1 LIVGRVTDAA
11 PREVPQPTT
20 AMIPKEIL
28 KKVRQI
34 EIRTNREVTDVLG
47 GQYHSVFKGRGMEFE
62 EVREYLPGDEV
73 RAIDWNVTARFG
85 HPYIKKFREEREL
98 TVMLVVDLSAS
109 GQFGSVRQTKNE
121 LAAELAAVLAFS
133 AIRNNDKVGIILFT
147 DRIEKYIAPKKGRRH
162 VLRVIREILAFEPQ
176 GTGTDLGLALDY
188 LNHVQR
194 RRAVCFL
201 LSDFQDEEFQ
211 KQLRVAGKRHDMVA
225 LSLRDPR
232 EETLPA
238 IGLVEL
244 RDAETGQHVLVDSFD
259 REVRE
264 AFAQEARQRLHA
276 LRQTFRSTAVDQV
289 EIRCD
294 EDYMRPLVRFFRMR
308 ERRI

>member
-1 LIVGRVTDAA
+1 
-11 PREVPQPTT
+11 
-20 AMIPKEIL
+20 MIPREIL

-73 RAIDWNVTARFG
+73 RSIDWNVTARFG

-133 AIRNNDKVGIILFT
+133 AIRNNDKVGVILFT

-162 VLRVIREILAFEPQ
+162 VLRVIREILAFQPQ
-176 GTGTDLGLALDY
+176 GTGTDIGQALDY

-201 LSDFQDEEFQ
+201 LSDFQGDDFL
-211 KQLRVAGKRHDMVA
+211 KPLRVAGKRHDLVA
-225 LSLRDPR
+225 LSVRDPR
-232 EETLPA
+232 ESELPA
-238 IGLVEL
+238 VGLVEL
-244 RDAETGQHVLVDSFD
+244 RDAETGERAIVDTFD
-259 REVRE
+259 RGVRE
-264 AFAQEARQRLHA
+264 AFASKSNARVEN
-276 LRQTFRSTAVDQV
+276 LRQLFRSTAVDQV
-289 EIRCD
+289 EIRTD
-294 EDYMRPLVRFFRMR
+294 ADYMQPLIKFFRMR

>member
-1 LIVGRVTDAA
+1 VI
-11 PREVPQPTT
+11 PR
-20 AMIPKEIL
+20 EIL

-85 HPYIKKFREEREL
+85 HPFIKKFKEEREL
-98 TVMLVVDLSAS
+98 TVMLLVDVSGS

-133 AIRNNDKVGIILFT
+133 AVRNNDKVGLVMFT
-147 DRIEKYIAPKKGRRH
+147 DAVEKYVPPKKGRRH
-162 VLRVIREILAFEPQ
+162 VLRVVREILAFKPA
-176 GTGTDLGLALDY
+176 GRGTDIVRALDY
-188 LNHVQR
+188 LNQVQR
-194 RRAVCFL
+194 RRAVTFL
-201 LSDFQDEEFQ
+201 LSDFQVGDTETLSR
-211 KQLRVAGKRHDMVA
+211 KLRVTGSRHDLVA

-238 IGLVEL
+238 VGLLEL
-244 RDAETGQHVLVDSFD
+244 RDNETGERVLLDTFD
-259 REVRE
+259 ARVRDRYE
-264 AFAQEARQRLHA
+264 QTARQRFDQ
-276 LRQTFRSTAVDQV
+276 LRRLLRNSACDHV
-289 EIRCD
+289 EIRTD
-294 EDYMRPLVRFFRMR
+294 FDYLKPLVQFFRSR
-308 ERRI
+308 EQRLAVA

>member
-1 LIVGRVTDAA
+1 
-11 PREVPQPTT
+11 
-20 AMIPKEIL
+20 MIPREIL

-73 RAIDWNVTARFG
+73 RSIDWNVTARFG
-85 HPYIKKFREEREL
+85 HPFIKKFREEREL
-98 TVMLVVDLSAS
+98 TVMLVADVSAS
-109 GQFGSVRQTKNE
+109 GQFGSGRQSKNE

-133 AIRNNDKVGIILFT
+133 AIRNNDKVGVILFT

-176 GTGTDLGLALDY
+176 GTGTDLALALDY
-188 LNHVQR
+188 LNHIQR

-201 LSDFQDEEFQ
+201 LSDFQDEDFDR
-211 KQLRVAGKRHDMVA
+211 QLRVAGRHHDLIA
-225 LSLRDPR
+225 LHVRDPR
-232 EETLPA
+232 EEELPA
-238 IGLVEL
+238 VGLVEL
-244 RDAETGQHVLVDSFD
+244 RDAETGQLALVDTYD
-259 REVRE
+259 RRVRE
-264 AFAQEARQRLHA
+264 AFASKAKARLES
-276 LRQTFRSTAVDQV
+276 LRQLFRSTAVDQI
-289 EIRCD
+289 EIRTD
-294 EDYMRPLVRFFRMR
+294 ADYMQPLIRFFRMR